1 MAFRSNN
8 PISLV
13 FPPFRGITR
22 RIILTTLCVYFGL
35 ALLALFSKDLAGTL
49 STLMVLRAD
58 QALHPLV
65 WELATYPF
73 FGQGLLS
80 VAFALLSVW
89 FFGSAL
95 EDDRGSLWFSEY
107 FFTSTIVGAITATLI
122 GEIIQKHVPDFGRRS
137 ATAGMWP
144 EVLAILVAYGWI
156 HAEEQVQF
164 NFFFTL
170 KAKYLAAIYI
180 LFYVGLALVG
190 GDPFAAIVALCNAA
204 AGFGFLMLAPRRGF
218 RMGMA
223 EKGLRLRNSYHRAKR
238 RRAAKKFT
246 VYMRKQ
252 GKEVSLDKD
261 GRYID
266 PDGKTRDLND
276 RRWMN

>member
-13 FPPFRGITR
+13 FPPVRGITR

-122 GEIIQKHVPDFGRRS
+122 SD
-137 ATAGMWP
+137 
-144 EVLAILVAYGWI
+144 
-156 HAEEQVQF
+156 
-164 NFFFTL
+164 
-170 KAKYLAAIYI
+170 
-180 LFYVGLALVG
+180 
-190 GDPFAAIVALCNAA
+190 D
-204 AGFGFLMLAPRRGF
+204 
-218 RMGMA
+218 
-223 EKGLRLRNSYHRAKR
+223 GLRLRGCGRKCWRSSLPMAGSTPKNRFSSTSFSLSKR
-238 RRAAKKFT
+238 SISRRFISCS
-246 VYMRKQ
+246 MWGLR
-252 GKEVSLDKD
+252 SLEE
-261 GRYID
+261 
-266 PDGKTRDLND
+266 TRLPLS
-276 RRWMN
+276 